1 MKARTTYTNLGE
13 VIRCWRL
20 IHQVTLRDLALIIGM
35 SPSTLMR
42 LEHGRSIDADTYL
55 KILNWLAKRPI
66 VAHDGGRR

>member
-20 IHQVTLRDLALIIGM
+20 IHQVTLRGLAALIGT

-42 LEHGRSIDADTYL
+42 LEHGRAIDADTYL
-55 KILNWLAKRPI
+55 KILNWLAKRMTVVP
-66 VAHDGGRR
+66 GR